1 MNRSRKPSPRLFVDA
16 GLDGGTL
23 KLDAEQAHYLG
34 RVLRCRDG
42 DPLVVF
48 NGRGTERAA
57 TIASL
62 AKKRARIDLADKLE
76 PIPEPAFR
84 ITLLQALVKSDAM
97 DLIVQKAT
105 ELGVTRL
112 VAVHTEFS
120 VVHLAAERRDRRLQ
134 HWRRIATGACEQSG
148 RHRPPAIDACGD
160 LDTAIATLGESGPRL
175 AFTLGRHPGFDPAA
189 IDTGRV
195 SVAIGPEGG
204 FSPGEAPLLEAAG
217 FTLHS
222 LGPRTLRA
230 ETAAIAVCSSL
241 SLHADAAAETGVP
254 TASAR

>member
-1 MNRSRKPSPRLFVDA
+1 MNRSRKPSTRLFVDA

-23 KLDAEQAHYLG
+23 TLDAEQAHYLG

-42 DPLVVF
+42 DRLVVF

-62 AKKRARIDLADKLE
+62 AKKRARIDLAESLE
-76 PIPEPAFR
+76 PIPEPALC

-105 ELGVTRL
+105 ELGVARL
-112 VAVHTEFS
+112 VAVHTDFS
-120 VVHLAAERRDRRLQ
+120 VVHLDQERRERRLE
-134 HWRRIATGACEQSG
+134 HWRRIATSACEQSG
-148 RHRPPAIDACGD
+148 RHRPPAIDACDD
-160 LDTAIATLGESGPRL
+160 LETAIATLGGLGPRI
-175 AFTLGRHPGFDPAA
+175 AFTLGPHPQFDPST
-189 IDTGRV
+189 IDAGEV
-195 SVAIGPEGG
+195 CVAVGPEGG
-204 FSPGEAPLLEAAG
+204 FSPGEVPLLEAEG
-217 FTLHS
+217 FALRS

-241 SLHADAAAETGVP
+241 SLHADVTAAAGIT
-254 TASAR
+254 TA